1 MEIKDL
7 KKLLESTEVEITFKS
22 LKSGRTITEKCSLN
36 KKLIPEGYSFNQ
48 SGESDSILCYL
59 TEIKKP
65 LTFKTQMNNVYVYF
79 SGNGINPCD
88 KACIVFKS
96 NKHLIIQLS

>member
-7 KKLLESTEVEITFKS
+7 KKLLESAEVAITFQS

-59 TEIKKP
+59 TEKKRWEDIKNS
-65 LTFKTQMNNVYVYF
+65 T
-79 SGNGINPCD
+79 
-88 KACIVFKS
+88 
-96 NKHLIIQLS
+96 IIKYEVSK

>member
-1 MEIKDL
+1 MKINLTKISFAKLECLQMEIKDL
-7 KKLLESTEVEITFKS
+7 KKLLESTEVAITFQS

-59 TEIKKP
+59 TEKKRWEDIKNS
-65 LTFKTQMNNVYVYF
+65 T
-79 SGNGINPCD
+79 
-88 KACIVFKS
+88 
-96 NKHLIIQLS
+96 IIKYEVSK

>member
-7 KKLLESTEVEITFKS
+7 KTLLESSEVEITFKS

-36 KKLIPEGYSFNQ
+36 KNLIPEGYSFKQ

-59 TEIKKP
+59 TEKKRWEDIKNS
-65 LTFKTQMNNVYVYF
+65 T
-79 SGNGINPCD
+79 
-88 KACIVFKS
+88 
-96 NKHLIIQLS
+96 IIEYRVSK

>member
-36 KKLIPEGYSFNQ
+36 KNTADKNLIAEKILEFFH
-48 SGESDSILCYL
+48 DS
-59 TEIKKP
+59 
-65 LTFKTQMNNVYVYF
+65 N
-79 SGNGINPCD
+79 
-88 KACIVFKS
+88 
-96 NKHLIIQLS
+96 

>member
-7 KKLLESTEVEITFKS
+7 KKLLESAEVEITFKS

-36 KKLIPEGYSFNQ
+36 NNFIPEGYSFKQ

-59 TEIKKP
+59 TEKKRWEDIKNS
-65 LTFKTQMNNVYVYF
+65 T
-79 SGNGINPCD
+79 
-88 KACIVFKS
+88 
-96 NKHLIIQLS
+96 IIEYRVSK

>member
-1 MEIKDL
+1 MKINFTKLSFAKLECLQMEIKDL
-7 KKLLESTEVEITFKS
+7 KKLLESTEVAITFQS

-59 TEIKKP
+59 TEKKRWEDIKNR
-65 LTFKTQMNNVYVYF
+65 T
-79 SGNGINPCD
+79 
-88 KACIVFKS
+88 
-96 NKHLIIQLS
+96 IIKYEVSK